1 MSAARRHD
9 EVLSAHAKVLSGAD
23 RATGTHDLFSRASA
37 EVRRFVP
44 FDSAVWAATDPETGL
59 ITAPMLVE
67 NLGSG
72 EGCAAYWES
81 ELLEEDVLPFRDLAR
96 AAVPTAGLRAATGD
110 LPARSA
116 RFRRLLGSQGVGD
129 ELRAVLRVGDRP
141 WAVISL
147 FRMGDGAPFGRDEIN
162 LLAGLSAPLASR
174 LRRFARPSASDGR
187 TDAPAPGLVLF
198 DPSGEPASI
207 NEEARQ
213 HLSRLPEGPS
223 VPSQLGLRVPIWL
236 VATALQARAI
246 ARGRER
252 TGGART
258 RIRTVDGRWLT
269 CHASC
274 LSGPAG
280 QPGPVAVVIEPA
292 AAADR
297 AVLVAEAYG
306 LTPRELQI
314 TQLVTRGLP
323 TAEIAA
329 TLFISPHTVRDH
341 LKAVFGK
348 AEVSSRGELVARLF
362 AEHYRAGGEPRR
374 RPSEGQVRATPSD
387 QVRATPGSTPGAPRR
402 AGGG

>member
-9 EVLSAHAKVLSGAD
+9 EVPFAHAKVPSAHTRVLSGAD
-23 RATGTHDLFSRASA
+23 RATGAQDLFSRTSA
-37 EVRRFVP
+37 ELRRFVP
-44 FDSAVWAATDPETGL
+44 FDAAVWAATDPETGL
-59 ITAPMLVE
+59 VTAPMLVE

-81 ELLEEDVLPFRDLAR
+81 ELLEENVLPFRDLAR
-96 AAVPTAGLRAATGD
+96 AAVPTAGLRAATGG

-116 RFRRLLGSQGVGD
+116 RYRRLLGGHGVDD

-147 FRMGDGAPFGRDEIN
+147 FRTDGGLPFGQEETA

-174 LRRFARPSASDGR
+174 LRRFARPTASDGP
-187 TDAPAPGLVLF
+187 TDTPAPGLLLL
-198 DPSGEPASI
+198 DPSGEPVSV
-207 NEEARQ
+207 NDEARQ

-223 VPSQLGLRVPIWL
+223 IPSQLGLRVPIWL
-236 VATALQARAI
+236 VTTALQARAI
-246 ARGRER
+246 DRGRER
-252 TGGART
+252 AGGART
-258 RIRTVDGRWLT
+258 RIRTVDGSWLT

-280 QPGPVAVVIEPA
+280 QSGPVAVVIEPA

-297 AVLVAEAYG
+297 AVLIAEAYG

-314 TQLVTRGLP
+314 TQLVTRGLS

-362 AEHYRAGGEPRR
+362 AEHYRAGAE
-374 RPSEGQVRATPSD
+374 
-387 QVRATPGSTPGAPRR
+387 PRR
-402 AGGG
+402 AGEELRRAGEGPRR

>member
-1 MSAARRHD
+1 MSVAHRRTD
-9 EVLSAHAKVLSGAD
+9 APSAHARVLAGAE
-23 RATGTHDLFSRASA
+23 RATGPHDFFRLTSA
-37 EVRRFVP
+37 ALRRLVP

-67 NLGSG
+67 NLGPR
-72 EGCAAYWES
+72 EDCAAYWES
-81 ELLEEDVLPFRDLAR
+81 ELLEENVLPFRDLAR
-96 AAVPTAGLRAATGD
+96 AAVPVAGLRAATGD

-116 RFRRLLGSQGVGD
+116 RFRRLLRSQGVAD
-129 ELRAVLRVGDRP
+129 ELRAVLRTGDRP

-147 FRMGDGAPFGRDEIN
+147 FRTGDGAAFGPDETK

-174 LRRFARPSASDGR
+174 LRRFARPSPSDGAA
-187 TDAPAPGLVLF
+187 DGSPPGLVLF
-198 DPSGEPASI
+198 DPSGEPTSI

-213 HLSRLPEGPS
+213 HLARLPEGPS
-223 VPSQLGLRVPIWL
+223 IPTPLGLRLPIWL
-236 VATALQARAI
+236 VTTALQARAI

-252 TGGART
+252 AGGART

-274 LSGPAG
+274 LSGPG
-280 QPGPVAVVIEPA
+280 GRPGPVALVIEPA

-297 AVLVAEAYG
+297 AVLIAEAYG

-314 TQLVTRGLP
+314 TLLVTRGLP

-362 AEHYRAGGEPRR
+362 AGHH
-374 RPSEGQVRATPSD
+374 RPV
-387 QVRATPGSTPGAPRR
+387 
-402 AGGG
+402 